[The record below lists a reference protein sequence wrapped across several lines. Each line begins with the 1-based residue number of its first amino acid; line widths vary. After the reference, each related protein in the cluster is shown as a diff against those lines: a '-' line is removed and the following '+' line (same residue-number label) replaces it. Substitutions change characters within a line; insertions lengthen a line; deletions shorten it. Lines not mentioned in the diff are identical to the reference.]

1 MKKRCSSTSV
11 DIRLMTGKQNNANY
25 LEEATFFNLIFSLHK
40 STKKKNKKRRSQE
53 HWQRL
58 VKPASQDSMQI
69 YDKDITNNGV
79 EYKQYVFAFSG

>member
-40 STKKKNKKRRSQE
+40 STKKQKKKVPRTLAEIGKTSITRQY
-53 HWQRL
+53 
-58 VKPASQDSMQI
+58 A
-69 YDKDITNNGV
+69 DI
-79 EYKQYVFAFSG
+79 

>member
-40 STKKKNKKRRSQE
+40 STKKKKQKKKVPRTLAEIGKTSITRQY
-53 HWQRL
+53 
-58 VKPASQDSMQI
+58 A
-69 YDKDITNNGV
+69 DI
-79 EYKQYVFAFSG
+79 